1 MQSWLKIR
9 KSLQCLASPVKKAVN
24 TLMKHTP
31 ITWEDLETMS
41 TTHVH
46 HHFYH
51 PTQEIII
58 MKINELLQINQSI
71 TGQLNKVEAEIIAK
85 IAALQDAVNAVTA
98 QLADQDLTPEQVASL
113 TDLQNVAQSLD
124 DIVPDAAP
132 VEEPAA

>member
-1 MQSWLKIR
+1 
-9 KSLQCLASPVKKAVN
+9 
-24 TLMKHTP
+24 
-31 ITWEDLETMS
+31 
-41 TTHVH
+41 
-46 HHFYH
+46 
-51 PTQEIII
+51 

-85 IAALQDAVNAVTA
+85 IAALQDAVNALTA